1 MARRYSS
8 KPNRSSSSSSKGR
21 KKSQGTELRSLAYK
35 MGQVNLG
42 LKNPNS
48 QITQS
53 YNAGKN
59 SGAKKE
65 KRPLF

>member
-8 KPNRSSSSSSKGR
+8 KSSRTSSSSSKGK

-42 LKNPNS
+42 LKNPDS
-48 QITQS
+48 QITQA

-59 SGAKKE
+59 SNAKKE